1 MTVISDGEVS
11 TSTMVAGGGGAAFL
25 TVRHLRAAGDNR
37 AIGRA
42 VARAARQAH
51 GAAAGPRPAPDRR
64 VQRARR
70 SWFDANH
77 PVLAERMLGVG
88 EVFGVDARG
97 DDWDLA
103 WLGSFELPAGCS
115 AVFYP
120 GGGTRSG
127 HALLARNFDFPTL
140 TYSEIIGGAAHPG
153 EGALAAEPWIV
164 ELHPDR
170 GYASITIGIMDV
182 MGAMDGVNEAG
193 LAVTLLADNE
203 SPSAEPSGVPQ
214 VGLSEQQIVRYLL
227 DTCATADEAQHALLM
242 AKQYY
247 LFTPCH
253 FLVADRAG
261 QAFVWEYSPG
271 HNREHIVGNAAAVG
285 GRMVCTNHLLH
296 RWPDPARLPSEAGTG
311 GTAAFTYQ
319 RWRTLQEHAA
329 GGAIVDEDDIR
340 MQFARVRFEAPV
352 PGTRTIWQATY
363 DLTEPGMEVSFFL
376 RDEHGTSIY
385 SEPMRLPL
393 ARR

>member
-140 TYSEIIGGAAHPG
+140 TYSEIICGAAHPG

-285 GRMVCTNHLLH
+285 GGWSARTICCTAGPI
-296 RWPDPARLPSEAGTG
+296 RRGCRARPAPAAPQPSPTSDG
-311 GTAAFTYQ
+311 GPCRNMQRAA
-319 RWRTLQEHAA
+319 RSS
-329 GGAIVDEDDIR
+329 
-340 MQFARVRFEAPV
+340 
-352 PGTRTIWQATY
+352 TRTTSGCSS
-363 DLTEPGMEVSFFL
+363 PGS
-376 RDEHGTSIY
+376 DS
-385 SEPMRLPL
+385 
-393 ARR
+393 RRRCRAPAPSGRPPTT